1 MKKLIKSFNILTTG
15 LNATSSIRNF
25 TVSGDNDSV
34 FDLKITNEAGKYYS
48 FEKKTFET
56 SLELSTTAT
65 TIGET
70 TDSKEFVIS
79 SANTSII
86 VGMKVTG
93 NGISENTKVV
103 SVSNSA
109 FVIKI
114 DKEASIPNNSTIT
127 FKAPT
132 GLEDQVITSN
142 SYNNSIVFPTVTS
155 DDTYTIELI
164 ASRYKNTFLDNQEI
178 EFDMNPASA
187 TFGDEITDGF
197 RNDLYKKITIKQYA
211 DVVMTV
217 NMTSASLTTL
227 GVDFSSNTF
236 NISQP
241 RNYISPGSTGLKTSF
256 SWPITVPSYSA
267 ITKSQDIISTYFE
280 TNKTQT
286 VNGSVSSSRVVV
298 LDNIDNLAIGMHI
311 KGVSSGSLSGLPT
324 IQNIIKATKTIII
337 SSAQSFADGITLT
350 FEAVGSLGPSVF
362 GADVKFEN
370 LALTLTPLTVTVAT
384 ASSDSTTL
392 ALVSA
397 AGIQDGDTTI
407 IKGVGVCAGA
417 GDVNVVTRSATFT
430 EGGGAY
436 NGTTTV
442 THTADTRI
450 VAGLAVSGT
459 NIPSGATI
467 ASINNTNSFT
477 LSVATTGG
485 EHEDQTLTFSSN
497 TVTLSAARSVE
508 AGTVLEV
515 QGTSASATI
524 TGEVTLKS
532 IGDTNF
538 TSTLDIDEFLSI
550 GVS

>member
-1 MKKLIKSFNILTTG
+1 MKKLIKSFDVLTTG

-34 FDLKITNEAGKYYS
+34 FDLKITNAAGKYYS

-56 SLELSTTAT
+56 SLELSTTAA

-350 FEAVGSLGPSVF
+350 FEALGSFGPSVF

-430 EGGGAY
+430 KTCAY
-436 NGTTTV
+436 NNDPTI
-442 THTADTRI
+442 THSADEKI
-450 VAGLAVSGT
+450 VVGLSVSGT
-459 NIPSGATI
+459 GIPTGATI
-467 ASINNTNSFT
+467 ASINSSTSFE
-477 LSVATTGG
+477 LSASTTGG
-485 EHEDQTLTFSSN
+485 GVAAGTLTFSSN
-497 TVTLSAARSVE
+497 TITLSAARSVE

-524 TGEVTLKS
+524 TGDVTLKS

>member
-1 MKKLIKSFNILTTG
+1 MKKLIKSFDVLTTG

-34 FDLKITNEAGKYYS
+34 FDLKITNAAGKYYS

-56 SLELSTTAT
+56 SLELSTTAA

-241 RNYISPGSTGLKTSF
+241 RNYISPGSIGLKTSF

-350 FEAVGSLGPSVF
+350 FEALGSFGPSVF

-430 EGGGAY
+430 KTCAY
-436 NGTTTV
+436 NNDPTI
-442 THTADTRI
+442 THSADEKI
-450 VAGLAVSGT
+450 VVGLSVSGT
-459 NIPSGATI
+459 GIPTGATI
-467 ASINNTNSFT
+467 ASINSSTSFE
-477 LSVATTGG
+477 LSASTTGG
-485 EHEDQTLTFSSN
+485 GVAAGTLTFSSN
-497 TVTLSAARSVE
+497 TITLSAARSVE

-524 TGEVTLKS
+524 TGDVTLKS